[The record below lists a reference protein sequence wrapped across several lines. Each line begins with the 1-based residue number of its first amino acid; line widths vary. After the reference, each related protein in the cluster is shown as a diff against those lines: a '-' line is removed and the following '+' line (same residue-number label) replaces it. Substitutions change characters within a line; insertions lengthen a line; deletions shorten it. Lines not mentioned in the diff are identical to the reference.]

1 MQGGSIS
8 AKAAGVEVRDA
19 NELCLRSTAMS
30 SPTCIEHIVSGSGER
45 SERCKHLWAMHPL
58 QAYSEDQPSLPEVI
72 ATLMFESIATSAPL
86 KNQQANH

>member
-45 SERCKHLWAMHPL
+45 G
-58 QAYSEDQPSLPEVI
+58 
-72 ATLMFESIATSAPL
+72 
-86 KNQQANH
+86 